1 MTLLSLA
8 SRQIWPQVLSV
19 LHMRPDRLVLF
30 HSSQDAESKQPAER
44 LRNLFNGMNIIPRGV
59 RLETVPHDHFGG
71 LIDGLARV
79 AEAEVLDETNC
90 RLNLTGGN
98 KLMAM
103 AAAEWSRLNG
113 VPCFYLER
121 DFRVFPFQPK
131 GTDLQPQPSFS
142 LPPNLANDI
151 DPIALLR
158 CQLNDAEIV
167 SAGEQLTLSDA
178 GRALDGG
185 ALSQALRQGLVP
197 QILGWLQ
204 RRREGGLK
212 DQTPGD
218 ELELLTA
225 VVLLHLGVPRV
236 QRGIRLRS
244 GSGRSHRQD
253 EGELDL
259 VFNWNGKLWV
269 VDCKHR
275 RKAESRVG
283 RLREVL
289 SSTGALSAG
298 VVELLDQITE
308 ELREKELKPLK
319 EDLLTVAEAG
329 GLLGQA
335 VVVRVHQLP
344 AEAVEFARSRRL
356 PVVLRNNLCDGLR
369 ALLHPNQPATLESLR
384 SLASVR
390 TRAG

>member
-19 LHMRPDRLVLF
+19 LHLRPDRLILF
-30 HSSQDAESKQPAER
+30 HSSEEAESKQPAER
-44 LRNLFNGMNIIPRGV
+44 LRNLFNALAIIPRGI

-71 LIDGLARV
+71 LMDGLARV
-79 AEAEVLDETNC
+79 AESETLDDSNS

-103 AAAEWSRLNG
+103 AAAEWCRLNG

-121 DFRVFPFQPK
+121 DFRVFPFQPI
-131 GTDLQPQPSFS
+131 GTDLQPHPSFALS
-142 LPPNLANDI
+142 PNLAKDI

-158 CQLNDAEIV
+158 CQLSDAEIV

-178 GRALDGG
+178 GRVLDER
-185 ALSQALRQGLVP
+185 ALSLSLRQGIVP
-197 QILGWLQ
+197 QFEGWLH
-204 RRREGGLK
+204 RRSEGVVK
-212 DQTPGD
+212 DGSFGD
-218 ELELLTA
+218 GLELLTA
-225 VVLLHLGVPRV
+225 AVLLHLGVPRV
-236 QRGIRLRS
+236 QRGVRLRS
-244 GSGRSHRQD
+244 GTGRTHWQD

-275 RKAESRVG
+275 RGAESRVG

-289 SSTGALSAG
+289 GSTGGLSPA
-298 VVELLDQITE
+298 VAELLDQITG

-335 VVVRVHQLP
+335 VVVRVRQLP

-356 PVVLRNNLCDGLR
+356 PVVLRHDLCEGLR
-369 ALLHPNQPATLESLR
+369 ALLHPHQPATTESLR
-384 SLASVR
+384 LLASAR